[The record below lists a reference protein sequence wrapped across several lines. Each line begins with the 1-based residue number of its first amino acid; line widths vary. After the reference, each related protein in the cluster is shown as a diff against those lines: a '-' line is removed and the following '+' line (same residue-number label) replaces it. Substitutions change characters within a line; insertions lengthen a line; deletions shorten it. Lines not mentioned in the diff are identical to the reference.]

1 MRAIRLQASSSLNG
15 LAVEQIDLPVP
26 AGAGDA
32 LVHVP
37 ALQLLVVAF
46 WRKYDTG
53 VRTPLRFQRAWTW
66 SRVQTVAIRSPRPV
80 RIARPTLRINEFLL
94 TPRADGAP
102 TIPNRNNQAK

>member
-46 WRKYDTG
+46 WRKSDNDLG
-53 VRTPLRFQRAWTW
+53 ARLGLIA
-66 SRVQTVAIRSPRPV
+66 SSSDELEKARS
-80 RIARPTLRINEFLL
+80 
-94 TPRADGAP
+94 
-102 TIPNRNNQAK
+102 

>member
-1 MRAIRLQASSSLNG
+1 MRAIRLHASSSLNG

-46 WRKYDTG
+46 WRKRDTSPG
-53 VRTPLRFQRAWTW
+53 ARAGLLSMPAPAGEASHRGMLDSTP
-66 SRVQTVAIRSPRPV
+66 
-80 RIARPTLRINEFLL
+80 
-94 TPRADGAP
+94 
-102 TIPNRNNQAK
+102 

>member
-1 MRAIRLQASSSLNG
+1 MRAIRLHASSSLNG

-46 WRKYDTG
+46 WRKSDADAVPG
-53 VRTPLRFQRAWTW
+53 PRSNKVSRF
-66 SRVQTVAIRSPRPV
+66 RVDRVGPGTRERLGAHGRL
-80 RIARPTLRINEFLL
+80 RIANPRYLRDLREPPSR
-94 TPRADGAP
+94 TS
-102 TIPNRNNQAK
+102 K

>member
-1 MRAIRLQASSSLNG
+1 MTNASQRQPIDQGVLPLKATHPAARLLERGGERAA
-15 LAVEQIDLPVP
+15 
-26 AGAGDA
+26 
-32 LVHVP
+32 
-37 ALQLLVVAF
+37 VAF

>member
-1 MRAIRLQASSSLNG
+1 VRAGPLASKTCFFWESLQSP
-15 LAVEQIDLPVP
+15 VE
-26 AGAGDA
+26 A
-32 LVHVP
+32 LGPNH
-37 ALQLLVVAF
+37 LVF

-53 VRTPLRFQRAWTW
+53 VRTPLRFQRAWTS
-66 SRVQTVAIRSPRPV
+66 SRVQTVAIRSPRSA

>member
-46 WRKYDTG
+46 WRKYDINA
-53 VRTPLRFQRAWTW
+53 R
-66 SRVQTVAIRSPRPV
+66 VAISHHLWRGLFSD
-80 RIARPTLRINEFLL
+80 I
-94 TPRADGAP
+94 GAGGYG
-102 TIPNRNNQAK
+102 